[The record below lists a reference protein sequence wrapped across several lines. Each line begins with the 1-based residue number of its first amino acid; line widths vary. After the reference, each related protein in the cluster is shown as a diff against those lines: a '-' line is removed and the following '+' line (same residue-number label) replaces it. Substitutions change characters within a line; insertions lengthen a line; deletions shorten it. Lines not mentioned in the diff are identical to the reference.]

1 MFITVKEALALPA
14 MAKARLIAGSKG
26 LDRKITSVNI
36 MEVPGISRFVKGEE
50 LIVTT
55 MYPIREDGDLKL
67 ALIPDL
73 VEKGV
78 SALAISPLSHDKD
91 IPSIMVEHADKHAFP
106 LIRLPADTS
115 FNEILNPILE
125 QIVERKHIEVEYR
138 YRARIIGDLLSG
150 KISSKSQ
157 IMSLGQYYNWGF
169 SKEFIPILIKLD
181 SSEYD
186 QYRLQLHTFSAI
198 AESCGIKGTIV
209 ADFDFGILLLLP
221 YSDTEAKTMM
231 HSDDLNQIIQAYF
244 ASFPNAC
251 LGIGRPIA
259 DILELPKG
267 LREARQAVML
277 SEKIPSFGRCVNF
290 DNLGIYS
297 VLAIGNEEDLV
308 NKQAF
313 VKEKL
318 SALLD
323 YDKDNKT
330 ELLLTLQEYFNEGGN
345 LRKAAKK
352 LFVHHNTMSN
362 RLKLIEE
369 IAKINLSDTEAKLE
383 MQVALKLAAIL

>member
-14 MAKARLIAGSKG
+14 MAKAALAGGSEG

-36 MEVPGISRFVKGEE
+36 MEVPGISRFVKSEE

-67 ALIPDL
+67 TLIPDL
-73 VEKGV
+73 VKKGV
-78 SALAISPLSHDKD
+78 SALAISPLSHDRD
-91 IPSIMVEHADKHAFP
+91 IPSVMVEHADKYAFP
-106 LIRLPADTS
+106 LIRLPVDTS

-125 QIVERKHIEVEYR
+125 QILERKHIEVEYR

-157 IMSLGQYYNWGF
+157 IMALGQYYNWGF

-186 QYRLQLHTFSAI
+186 QYRLQLHTFSDI
-198 AESCGIKGTIV
+198 SENCGIKGTIV
-209 ADFDFGILLLLP
+209 ADFDFGILLLIP
-221 YSDTEAKTMM
+221 YSDTKAKAKLCRG
-231 HSDDLNQIIQAYF
+231 SLNQIVGAYLD
-244 ASFPNAC
+244 SFPNAC
-251 LGIGRPIA
+251 LGIGRPIV

-277 SEKIPSFGRCVNF
+277 SEKIPSFGRCVDF

-297 VLAIGNEEDLV
+297 VLAIGNEEDLI

-323 YDKDNKT
+323 YDKNNKT
-330 ELLLTLQEYFNEGGN
+330 DLVLTLQEYFNEGSN

-369 IAKINLSDTEAKLE
+369 IAGANLSDTETKLE
-383 MQVALKLAAIL
+383 IQVALKLAAIL